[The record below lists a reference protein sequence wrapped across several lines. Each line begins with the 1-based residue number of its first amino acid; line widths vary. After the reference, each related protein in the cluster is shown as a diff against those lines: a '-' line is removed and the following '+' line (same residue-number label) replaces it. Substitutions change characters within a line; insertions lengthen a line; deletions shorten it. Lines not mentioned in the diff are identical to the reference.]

1 MRTMAMSGVLVAAP
15 GASFAQAGSEPVQ
28 ALQTNYGLRLEAT
41 RNPADILVIDRAE
54 KVPTEK

>member
-1 MRTMAMSGVLVAAP
+1 MAMSGVLVAAP